1 MKLVI
6 NKPFTLELPR
16 EGQEDLI
23 IKGTIRDLKKSE
35 TKEVE
40 AQYKTLQ
47 SDLAKGKDLEE
58 RYENAEGEEKVSL
71 QAQYKA
77 LEEKI
82 KNEDIINSL
91 TKKKF
96 DLTVKIPVAEHMET
110 LRSIAEDYDY
120 ELILSTIKED
130 LEEKKR

>member
-23 IKGTIRDLKKSE
+23 INGTIRDLKKSE
-35 TKEVE
+35 AKEVE

-47 SDLAKGKDLEE
+47 ADLSKGKDLEE
-58 RYENAEGEEKVSL
+58 RYEVAEGEEKVSL
-71 QAQYKA
+71 EAQIKA

-82 KNEDIINSL
+82 KNEDIINAL

-110 LRSIAEDYDY
+110 LRNIADDFGYQ
-120 ELILSTIKED
+120 LILDTIKED
-130 LEEKKR
+130 LEEKKL